1 MKVSNFDQAQVKSSL
16 SWINRLKDAQQIE
29 LNTKLKTSKVTRTIS
44 SERVFITENV
54 QKRKKSFVSYH
65 LFVKATEAG
74 QDLNPAS
81 IDCHC

>member
-1 MKVSNFDQAQVKSSL
+1 MKVSNFDQAQSKSSL

-54 QKRKKSFVSYH
+54 QEGSE
-65 LFVKATEAG
+65 TE
-74 QDLNPAS
+74 DIICLLAS
-81 IDCHC
+81 VC

>member
-1 MKVSNFDQAQVKSSL
+1 MKVSNFDQAQVKRSL

-54 QKRKKSFVSYH
+54 QEGSE
-65 LFVKATEAG
+65 TE
-74 QDLNPAS
+74 DIICLLAS
-81 IDCHC
+81 VC